1 MKLISM
7 TDFVLDQNREPKSQ
21 NEQSI
26 AFYYCCNYAKF
37 IKQPLELWMFVP
49 CKLVDG
55 VWVVLE
61 EPKNDYYLGGRG
73 GIDAVKLLQYEQKL
87 SEYQQA
93 KERCLFEGWNIIDK
107 IEITICIENE
117 SKHRL
122 FLPNCMTIEDIIY
135 TDMQLTQKAIKQL
148 SL

>member
-1 MKLISM
+1 MKTLIGM
-7 TDFVLDQNREPKSQ
+7 TDFVFEIGNLYETTHRE
-21 NEQSI
+21 NLATI
-26 AFYYCCNYAKF
+26 YNYAMF
-37 IKQPLELWMFVP
+37 LKQPLELWMFVP

-73 GIDAVKLLQYEQKL
+73 GVDAMKLLQYEQKL

-93 KERCLFEGWNIIDK
+93 KERCLFEVWNIVDK
-107 IEITICIENE
+107 IDATICIENE

-122 FLPNCMTIEDIIY
+122 FLPNCMAIEDIIY
-135 TDMQLTQKAIKQL
+135 TDMQLTQTAIKQL

>member
-37 IKQPLELWMFVP
+37 IKQSLELWMFVP
-49 CKLVDG
+49 CDENGNVFENKFY
-55 VWVVLE
+55 
-61 EPKNDYYLGGRG
+61 PSSMSFSNDANIY
-73 GIDAVKLLQYEQKL
+73 
-87 SEYQQA
+87 SEKYQQA
-93 KERCLFEGWNIIDK
+93 KERCLFEGWNIVDK
-107 IEITICIENE
+107 IDATICIENE

-122 FLPNCMTIEDIIY
+122 FLPNCMAIEDIIY
-135 TDMQLTQKAIKQL
+135 TDMQLTQTAIKQL